1 VAVPRERARLTN
13 RVREFSFVRSF
24 VLRTHHRLPG
34 SRRRPSLP
42 NTNAIDIIII
52 IMAPSSIDTIM
63 SQLPGLD
70 KDDATQKAARVAVF
84 AKFDPNNNGYVSLA
98 ECEKG
103 CRDVLGFGDLLPK
116 PVVMRAYQAARGV
129 SGGHGD
135 YVEKSEF
142 RLFLVYLQR
151 YLELWQMFAAMDG
164 SSSGVDDRRITY
176 DEFQTSV
183 PQLVQQFGI
192 TVDDPKATFDAM
204 DVNGGGM
211 VLFDEF
217 SQWAMAAVVQK
228 ERDEGGKD

>member
-1 VAVPRERARLTN
+1 LLRSVVLSSERIIGGKGVVFRCPTHARE
-13 RVREFSFVRSF
+13 V
-24 VLRTHHRLPG
+24 
-34 SRRRPSLP
+34 
-42 NTNAIDIIII
+42 III

-70 KDDATQKAARVAVF
+70 KDDATQKAARAAVF

-129 SGGHGD
+129 SDTDGHDGGRD

-176 DEFQTSV
+176 DEFQTNV

-192 TVDDPKATFDAM
+192 TVDDPKSTFDAM

-228 ERDEGGKD
+228 ERDEGCGKD

>member
-1 VAVPRERARLTN
+1 VWRVGSERIIVRL
-13 RVREFSFVRSF
+13 RG
-24 VLRTHHRLPG
+24 HHRH
-34 SRRRPSLP
+34 RRSSFAQHTRK
-42 NTNAIDIIII
+42 NDIIIII

-63 SQLPGLD
+63 NQLPGLD
-70 KDDATQKAARVAVF
+70 KDDATQKAARMTVF

-103 CRDVLGFGDLLPK
+103 CRDVLGFGDVTNMLPK

-129 SGGHGD
+129 SEGHGD

-176 DEFQTSV
+176 DEFQKSV

-192 TVDDPKATFDAM
+192 VVDDPQATFDAM

-217 SQWAMAAVVQK
+217 SQWAMAAVVKK
-228 ERDEGGKD
+228 EQEEGGKD